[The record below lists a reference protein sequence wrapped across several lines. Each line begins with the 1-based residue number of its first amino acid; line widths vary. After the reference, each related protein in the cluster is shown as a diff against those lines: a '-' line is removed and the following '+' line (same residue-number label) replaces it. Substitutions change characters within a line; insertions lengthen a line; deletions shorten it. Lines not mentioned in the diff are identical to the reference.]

1 MCQVIGLGIIGKMK
15 KVFQLLTDADWEPC
29 LEYLLNLRGKAK
41 LTVTVQKYKKKRSTE
56 LNKFYWACVIT
67 PLSESLGYTPAEMHD
82 ELLGAYYGW
91 EIRDFRGHQREYP
104 RRRTTS
110 PETADTMDF
119 MGLIQTGQQIAAS
132 LGVHLPDQAE
142 SLMER

>member
-1 MCQVIGLGIIGKMK
+1 MK
-15 KVFQLLTDADWEPC
+15 KVFSLLTEADWNIC

-41 LTVTVQKYKKKRSTE
+41 LTVTIEKYRKKRS
-56 LNKFYWACVIT
+56 LDANRYYWSCIVG
-67 PLSESLGYTPAEMHD
+67 PLAEHIGYTRDEMHD
-82 ELLGAYYGW
+82 ELLGSYYGW
-91 EIRDFRGHQREYP
+91 ETREVRGHQRDFP
-104 RRRTTS
+104 RRRTTL